1 MVRGIPDFPFRL
13 KVLFFVGGKG
23 KLFIKKQI
31 LACFQQRSSSQIQ
44 PHLRKCTVA
53 GAGKGRV
60 KILLSVDCPV
70 IALNGMIFFCNTSLT
85 DIGISVKASVFSEII
100 KGRYHLEGRS
110 RRVLSLGGSI

>member
-60 KILLSVDCPV
+60 KNPPVRGLSRYSTEWYDLPFVILPSQ
-70 IALNGMIFFCNTSLT
+70 T
-85 DIGISVKASVFSEII
+85 
-100 KGRYHLEGRS
+100 
-110 RRVLSLGGSI
+110 